1 MAKIFY
7 PDFFND
13 VFGPIMQPG
22 SSSNFAGTAR
32 VGRIARHVLTSEPVR
47 ARILFH
53 KEDREFTALG
63 NMNEDLGYLGGIL
76 DFAPDDPRL
85 YDAHALARE
94 KNLSYEFAVHPDPGF
109 SGQGVAFELEGAAG
123 DRASL
128 IARSVGGGMVTTYS
142 IEGFPIQWQ
151 ADTYGVLSLHPGD
164 RAGKEAAA
172 ALDTLGRA
180 YPGDLVQG
188 AVYTRE
194 DGASAAFAE
203 LQVEPDK
210 ARTAALPGMADVRF
224 LPALLPIVTTNKR
237 KPQLFRTIGEW
248 RDLARTRGISFFR
261 TALEYEKNFSAWEEE
276 KILAYFENIAAIL
289 DNQIHALERKGCQN
303 VPDTPLLP
311 IYGKNW
317 ATYTKNGKPLSD
329 TLTGHILVHA
339 FSTNAKIP
347 GVKIVPGPMGTGGG
361 YLFSALDA
369 VREERG
375 YSREKLIEGLVIAAA
390 LGALA
395 YTHTSASGSAGCAGE
410 SGVCCAMAAGAIT
423 QMAGG
428 DGVQVENAASM
439 ALQANIGIPCDPIP
453 GGREF
458 PCITR
463 TLRTAITAPLYAD
476 LALSGID
483 PLVPYHE
490 VLLTLEKMRQNHGDF
505 LCGPECGLL
514 DCPTAR
520 KCAGFLS
527 GDLMEGKMR
536 YEAKRA

>member
-32 VGRIARHVLTSEPVR
+32 VGRLARHVLKSEPAE

-53 KEDREFTALG
+53 KDDREFTGLG
-63 NMNEDLGYLGGIL
+63 NMYEDLGYLGGLL
-76 DFAPDDPRL
+76 DFAPDDIRL

-94 KNLSYEFAVHPDPGF
+94 KKLSYEFAVHPDPDF
-109 SGQGVAFELEGAAG
+109 SGQGVAFELVGAAG

-128 IARSVGGGMVTTYS
+128 LARSIGGGMVSTYA
-142 IEGFPIQWQ
+142 IEDFPIQWQ
-151 ADTYGVLSLHPGD
+151 ADTYGVLSIHSGD
-164 RAGKEAAA
+164 RADKDAAA
-172 ALDTLGRA
+172 ALEALGSA
-180 YPGDLVQG
+180 YPVDLVESALYARKNG
-188 AVYTRE
+188 DA
-194 DGASAAFAE
+194 AAFAE
-203 LQVEPDK
+203 FQIEVDHNK
-210 ARTAALPGMADVRF
+210 ISSLPGMGDLRF
-224 LPALLPIVTTNKR
+224 LPALLPIVTSNKR
-237 KPQLFRTIGEW
+237 KPQLFKTLQEW
-248 RDLARTRGISFFR
+248 REFARSRGISFFQA
-261 TALEYEKNFSAWEEE
+261 ALEYEKNFSAWDDK
-276 KILAYFENIAAIL
+276 KILDYFENIAAIL
-289 DNQIHALERKGCQN
+289 DNQIHALEKQGYEN

-317 ATYTKNGKPLSD
+317 DAYARNGKALSD

-361 YLFSALDA
+361 YLYSALDA

-375 YSREKLIEGLVIAAA
+375 YSHEKLIEGLVIAAA

-395 YTHTSASGSAGCAGE
+395 YTHTSASGNAGCAGE
-410 SGVCCAMAAGAIT
+410 TGVCCAMAAGAIT

-428 DGVQVENAASM
+428 DGVQVEHAASM

-453 GGREF
+453 GGKEF

-463 TLRTAITAPLYAD
+463 TLRAAVSAPLYAD

-490 VLLTLEKMRQNHGDF
+490 ALQALEKMRQNHGDF
-505 LCGPECGLL
+505 LCGPGCGLL

-520 KCAGFLS
+520 NCAGFLS
-527 GDLMEGKMR
+527 GNLMEGKMR
-536 YEAKRA
+536 YKATEA

>member
-22 SSSNFAGTAR
+22 SSGSFAGTSR
-32 VGRIARHVLTSEPVR
+32 VGRIARHVLKSEPIWV
-47 ARILFH
+47 RILFH
-53 KEDREFTALG
+53 KNDREFASLG
-63 NMNEDLGYLGGIL
+63 NMNEDLGYLGGLL

-85 YDAHALARE
+85 YDAHSLARA
-94 KNLSYEFAVHPDPGF
+94 KGLSYKFAVHPDPDFTGE
-109 SGQGVAFELEGAAG
+109 GVAFELGGAAG

-128 IARSVGGGMVTTYS
+128 IARSIGGGMVSTYA
-142 IEGFPIQWQ
+142 IEGFPVKWQ
-151 ADTYGVLSLHPGD
+151 ADTYAVLSIHSGD

-172 ALDTLGRA
+172 VLDALGSA
-180 YPGDLVQG
+180 FPEDLVQG
-188 AVYTRE
+188 AVYTRK
-194 DGASAAFAE
+194 DGAAAAFAE
-203 LQVEPDK
+203 FQTEVNIGL
-210 ARTAALPGMADVRF
+210 LPGLADVRF

-237 KPQLFRTIGEW
+237 KPQLFKTVREW
-248 RDLARTRGISFFR
+248 REFARSREISFFQA
-261 TALEYEKNFSAWEEE
+261 ALEYEKNFSAWDDD
-276 KILAYFENIAAIL
+276 KILAYFENIASIL
-289 DNQIHALERKGCQN
+289 DNQIHALEKKGCQN

-317 ATYTKNGKPLSD
+317 ETYTKSRKALSD

-361 YLFSALDA
+361 YLYSALDA

-395 YTHTSASGSAGCAGE
+395 YTHTSASGRSGCAGE

-453 GGREF
+453 GGKEF

-463 TLRTAITAPLYAD
+463 TLRTAVSAPLYAD

-490 VLLTLEKMRQNHGDF
+490 VLQALEKMRQTHGDF
-505 LCGPECGLL
+505 LCGPACGLL

-520 KCAGFLS
+520 NCAGFLR
-527 GDLMEGKMR
+527 GNIMEDRMR
-536 YEAKRA
+536 YKAAAS